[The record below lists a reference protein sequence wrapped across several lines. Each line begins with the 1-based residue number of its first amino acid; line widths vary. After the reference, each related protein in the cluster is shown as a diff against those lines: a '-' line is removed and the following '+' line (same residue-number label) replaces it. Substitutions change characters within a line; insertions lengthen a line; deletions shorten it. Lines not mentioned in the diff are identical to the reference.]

1 MKNAQRTWSKVT
13 RVTARN
19 IEFLPLPDNDHGFV
33 VCRMTSRAE
42 DCSHVNLQD
51 ETQHKKYDVEVSE
64 GICPKSKLDATLRG
78 QGPLRMSPTYFDKRN
93 GNTTVF
99 KLVTQEYLDIVQSV
113 GYGYM
118 DVYDKLEA
126 CRCNKPFSA
135 IEKGEELILIEE
147 YEYSHRIFDAKGLP
161 LPAGRRYGY
170 MNGSFTEG
178 RYDLKKA
185 AEILAAHPDVVL
197 DDPDDPIQRVPY
209 YNASEHCR
217 QHIPFAWVPPVDVY
231 RKVAEYE
238 KRKDGQYSMTKG
250 KAEFDLDVF
259 GLVAG
264 GATLYKNF
272 ADDPRYMWDEDQH
285 EKA

>member
-1 MKNAQRTWSKVT
+1 MKNAQRNWSKVT
-13 RVTARN
+13 RVTSRN
-19 IEFLPLPDNDHGFV
+19 IEFLPLPDNDLGFV
-33 VCRMTSRAE
+33 VCRMASRAE
-42 DCSHVNLQD
+42 DESLVNLQD
-51 ETQHKKYDVEVSE
+51 ESQRKKYDVEMSE
-64 GICPKSKLDATLRG
+64 GICLKSELDAILRG
-78 QGPLRMSPTYFDKRN
+78 QGQLRMSRSYFTTRD
-93 GNTTVF
+93 GNHTIF

-118 DVYDKLEA
+118 DVYDKLSA
-126 CRCNKPFSA
+126 CECEKPFAA
-135 IEKGEELILIEE
+135 IEKGKKLILIEE
-147 YEYSHRIFDAKGLP
+147 YNYNHLIFDAKGLP
-161 LPAGRRYGY
+161 LPAGRHYDY

-185 AEILAAHPDVVL
+185 AEILAAHPDIIL

-209 YNASEHCR
+209 YNAGEHCTT
-217 QHIPFAWVPPVDVY
+217 HIPFKWVPPVDIY
-231 RKVAEYE
+231 RKVADYE
-238 KRKDGQYSMTKG
+238 KGKPGQFSMTKG

-285 EKA
+285 ER